1 MINLI
6 LKILPHKAKKRL
18 FKTLVLSFFSSGLE
32 LLSLSLIIPIIYIVV
47 NPNNELILKIN
58 EYLNLNNFFNLNTY
72 YLLIGFLILIFIIK
86 TIYLSFFINYQLIF
100 KRNLRSNLAQLL
112 FSKYLKLQ
120 YLESS
125 KKTLLRCKKILTVK
139 R

>member
-47 NPNNELILKIN
+47 NPNNELILKID
-58 EYLNLNNFFNLNTY
+58 EYLNLNNSFNLN
-72 YLLIGFLILIFIIK
+72 
-86 TIYLSFFINYQLIF
+86 IYF
-100 KRNLRSNLAQLL
+100 K
-112 FSKYLKLQ
+112 
-120 YLESS
+120 
-125 KKTLLRCKKILTVK
+125 I
-139 R
+139 